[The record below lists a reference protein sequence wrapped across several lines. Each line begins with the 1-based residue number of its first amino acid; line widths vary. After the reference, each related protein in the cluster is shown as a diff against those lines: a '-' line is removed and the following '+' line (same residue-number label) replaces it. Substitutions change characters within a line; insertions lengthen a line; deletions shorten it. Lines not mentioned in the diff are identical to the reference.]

1 MVWTST
7 SNGRAIP
14 SKTSLENGDQMKKTK
29 ERPRQRQIEN
39 LTNDMIQKRLRDDDA
54 QDNNYGS
61 KKIRI
66 L

>member
-29 ERPRQRQIEN
+29 ERPR
-39 LTNDMIQKRLRDDDA
+39 
-54 QDNNYGS
+54 
-61 KKIRI
+61 
-66 L
+66 